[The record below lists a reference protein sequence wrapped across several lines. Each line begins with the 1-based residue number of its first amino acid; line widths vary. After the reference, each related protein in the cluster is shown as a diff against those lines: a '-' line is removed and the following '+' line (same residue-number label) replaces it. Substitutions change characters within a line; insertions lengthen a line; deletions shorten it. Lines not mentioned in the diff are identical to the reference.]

1 MVKPNK
7 ISNIPVRITRR
18 NNIYLAVNKLNTR
31 RTLQTNAVGQISQIC
46 NILDNVKPT
55 SSAGLSKI

>member
-7 ISNIPVRITRR
+7 ISNIAVRITRR
-18 NNIYLAVNKLNTR
+18 NNIYLAVNKLNT